1 MIKKIKSCFDIMLY
15 TLTLVCQFIS
25 QINWGEKSVVAKSEG
40 RNEYA
45 EYRGIWGQ
53 WKYFMY

>member
-45 EYRGIWGQ
+45 EYRGIGGQ
-53 WKYFMY
+53 